1 MPLDALAETHW
12 RPADRDSFAGAW
24 EAECADVPEFET
36 SEMHVV
42 AGLLL
47 PIWRRLPGDSTRVYR
62 LQTDAGERIV
72 GRRVPAAW
80 VAATLG
86 SKAPALT
93 AEQAWRMLMGG
104 EAVLHLAEGQRLQR
118 VLSMHLHRIE
128 LIGFNDLG
136 VERLKAMGLMSEIV
150 SWKLR
155 LFVSAGGDGPAILGR
170 LLERFPVER
179 VEARTAAS
187 AA

>member
-1 MPLDALAETHW
+1 M
-12 RPADRDSFAGAW
+12 
-24 EAECADVPEFET
+24 
-36 SEMHVV
+36 
-42 AGLLL
+42 
-47 PIWRRLPGDSTRVYR
+47 
-62 LQTDAGERIV
+62 
-72 GRRVPAAW
+72 
-80 VAATLG
+80 
-86 SKAPALT
+86 
-93 AEQAWRMLMGG
+93 
-104 EAVLHLAEGQRLQR
+104 
-118 VLSMHLHRIE
+118 LSMHLHRIE